1 MKKYVL
7 SAVVASLLA
16 PLAYA
21 MDEGAAPAVEVEV
34 PAVEVPAVE
43 VPAVEEVAVDPALV
57 EEVTVEVIPVGGE
70 ELQSLPV
77 EEVPVEVTTLEVEVG
92 VEEPKPEVCPGPDP
106 ILLGL
111 PEFVEAD
118 PVTTEELPM
127 KGEVVQIEEQAFLV
141 DDHGH
146 LIEDG
151 SGGAL
156 HGVTTFDENGESTL
170 PCPHLPV
177 EGDAVELNLID
188 LAVDGGLPVDENTP
202 RIAVCYFGDV
212 FTEPVEGEPVDPN
225 LIDLASQSGFP
236 VDENAK
242 PLEGEGIDLSFQGGV
257 SNSVDDNGNPDVFYF
272 APATR
277 GDLPQNAPVGG
288 GGAVEA
294 TEVETTTVEDS
305 PVRSLHSEIQPHYRG
320 AITERGPEALAA
332 SASGLLADT
341 DTDTNASISSSTDAP
356 QLLNDEQ
363 RGAVRGL
370 RSDEEPV
377 KPRSGISRL
386 LSKFR
391 KPKSEVIQASASAT
405 TDTVLSSKL
414 AEVDR
419 LRDTALRT
427 GDQKMLAKADK
438 LEQELRAKSG
448 QATQIPTRTK

>member
-7 SAVVASLLA
+7 SAVVASLLV

-21 MDEGAAPAVEVEV
+21 MDEGAAPAVE
-34 PAVEVPAVE
+34 VEVPAVE

-70 ELQSLPV
+70 ELQSLPA
-77 EEVPVEVTTLEVEVG
+77 EEVSVEVTTLAVEVG

-106 ILLGL
+106 VLLGL

-127 KGEVVQIEEQAFLV
+127 NGEVDKIEEQAFLV
-141 DDHGH
+141 DDQGH

-177 EGDAVELNLID
+177 EGEAVELNLID

-212 FTEPVEGEPVDPN
+212 FMEPVEGEAVDPN

-236 VDENAK
+236 VDESVK
-242 PLEGEGIDLSFQGGV
+242 PLEGEGIDLSVQGGV
-257 SNSVDDNGNPDVFYF
+257 SNSVDDNGNPAVFDF

-294 TEVETTTVEDS
+294 TAVEDS
-305 PVRSLHSEIQPHYRG
+305 PVRSLHSEIQPHYRS
-320 AITERGPEALAA
+320 AITERGPAALAA

-341 DTDTNASISSSTDAP
+341 DTNANASASPSTDAP

-377 KPRSGISRL
+377 KPRSGMSRL